1 MINSITTLML
11 LRFALLAAS
20 GAFFKLGE
28 LAFSAARAFMLDDAK
43 RSRHIRNN
51 CPGVSTDIQG
61 PTSVS
66 ST

>member
-1 MINSITTLML
+1 MMNIITTPVL

-20 GAFFKLGE
+20 GAFFRLGE
-28 LAFSAARAFMLDDAK
+28 LTFSAARAFMPDDTK